1 MDEQKLIN
9 ERAGLWNQMQAVMDV
24 ATREGRDLSGEET
37 ATYNRLEADLD
48 AKTEQIELARKHS
61 ARASEFNR
69 VDRSGVIA
77 PAPIADDPIVDSEGN
92 TKSDYDLAFALW
104 ARFGQGSLTGEQANI
119 LAAGAMDT
127 ETAKAIRNAG
137 GVGTSTAGGYTVPTL
152 FRDKLIERLKFYS
165 AVRQEADYIQTD
177 TGASLPWMTNDDTGN
192 VGAIL
197 GENTAVSEQDFTW
210 GNNSLDVFM
219 YTSKL
224 VRESLQLIQDSALDL
239 NSFLPRKL
247 GERIGRAQN
256 AHFTTGTGTAQ
267 PLGLITGGTAVAAAT
282 GNATGYTYDSLI
294 DATARLDPA
303 YLGGGNLAWMGSQ
316 AALASFR
323 KLKDTQG
330 RPLWEPSLQAGT
342 PDNLL
347 GYRYILN
354 NDVPVPAANAKSLAF
369 GDFRA
374 GYIVRD
380 VTSVQMLTLRE
391 RFAEFLQ
398 VGFLGFQR
406 AGGTVQDTNA
416 YTVLQNSAT

>member
-9 ERAGLWNQMQAVMDV
+9 ERAGIWAQMQAVMDV

-48 AKTEQIELARKHS
+48 AKTEQIELVRKHS
-61 ARASEFNR
+61 ARAAEFNR
-69 VDRSGVIA
+69 VDRTGVVA
-77 PAPIADDPIVDSEGN
+77 PGAVEDPIVDAEGN
-92 TKSDYDLAFALW
+92 TQSDYDLAFSLW
-104 ARFGQGSLTGEQANI
+104 AKFGQGSLTSEQANI
-119 LAAGAMDT
+119 LSRGAMDT

-137 GVGTSTAGGYTVPTL
+137 GVGTSTAGGYTVPAL
-152 FRDKLIERLKFYS
+152 FRDVLIERLKFYS
-165 AVRQEADYIQTD
+165 SVRQVASSITTE

-197 GENTAVSEQDFTW
+197 GENTAVTEQDFVFGTA
-210 GNNSLDVFM
+210 SLDVYM

-239 NSFLPRKL
+239 NEFLPRKL

-282 GNATGYTYDSLI
+282 GNATGFTYDALV

-303 YLGGGNLAWMGSQ
+303 YLTSADLAWMGSQ

-323 KLKDTQG
+323 KLKDSQN
-330 RPLWEPSLQAGT
+330 RPLWEPSLQAGN
-342 PDNLL
+342 PDRLL
-347 GYRYILN
+347 GYRYVLN

-380 VTSVQMLTLRE
+380 VTGVQMLTLRE
-391 RFAEFLQ
+391 RFAEYLQ
-398 VGFLGFQR
+398 VGYLGFQR
-406 AGGTVQDTNA
+406 SGGTVQDTNA